1 MYTPEHVRAIDPTV
15 TARVIAEAPL
25 ACIVARP
32 ADGLVANPVP
42 VLAAADGAPIG
53 HVALAND
60 MNRRILAGQ
69 EVLAIFRGAD
79 GSVSPATRARPSI
92 TATSP
97 PGTTR
102 RSTSP
107 ESSPRTAPSAPS
119 SVR

>member
-1 MYTPEHVRAIDPTV
+1 MYTPEHVREIDPTG
-15 TARVIAEAPL
+15 TARLIAEAPL

-42 VLAAADGAPIG
+42 VLAAADGDLIG

-79 GSVSPATRARPSI
+79 GSVSPNCYPSKAEHHRHVPTWNYQAVHVTGVI
-92 TATSP
+92 T
-97 PGTTR
+97 
-102 RSTSP
+102 
-107 ESSPRTAPSAPS
+107 
-119 SVR
+119 